1 MNILEFIGLLVVI
14 NEIKLKLFPKKL
26 KKKTNSYNR
35 IDDIYDE
42 GNFTNYQ
49 EAVICMIDICNYS
62 RWCNDKSAIH
72 IFNVMQEYNSLLNTY
87 IKKQNLLEK
96 IEIVGDCV
104 MVVGWIY
111 SEDMYDNAVNQSV
124 QFATEILKNLDKIK
138 NIFNDNNISVRIG
151 IHRGYASCG
160 FMNKPRKFQVFG
172 NTVNLAS
179 RLESI
184 ADNGTC
190 VISDI
195 TLNNISRDRQNSI
208 EIVHKGD
215 YELKGIEGRVSCS
228 EIKLVK

>member
-1 MNILEFIGLLVVI
+1 M
-14 NEIKLKLFPKKL
+14 K
-26 KKKTNSYNR
+26 
-35 IDDIYDE
+35 
-42 GNFTNYQ
+42 YQ
-49 EAVICMIDICNYS
+49 EGVICMIDICNYS
-62 RWCNDKSAIH
+62 QWCNDKSAIH
-72 IFNVMQEYNSLLNTY
+72 IFNIMQRYNTLLSTF
-87 IKKQNLLEK
+87 IKKRNLLEK

-111 SEDMYDNAVNQSV
+111 SEIIYKDVINQSV
-124 QFATEILKNLDKIK
+124 QFATDVLKNVHNIQQ
-138 NIFNDNNISVRIG
+138 IFNDESISVRIG

-190 VISDI
+190 VISDT
-195 TLNNISRDRQNSI
+195 TLNNMSRDRQNSI

-215 YELKGIEGRVSCS
+215 YDLKGIQGRVSCS
-228 EIKLVK
+228 EIKLIK